1 MADGDLA
8 GEEAGAGAA
17 VVGVPVGE
25 EAGEAAGREKPM
37 QSITWRDTLK
47 SRQVIIMYPLLPAL
61 QSVSPS
67 SSRVRK

>member
-1 MADGDLA
+1 MEAGDPV
-8 GEEAGAGAA
+8 GAGAA
-17 VVGVPVGE
+17 VVGEAAGE

-37 QSITWRDTLK
+37 QPIIWRDTLK